1 MQAGAPGLRLREI
14 TMRFVR
20 DFFEI
25 FGDLEMLEA
34 VVPDTSFLKHTAW
47 KPPEAVRDPR
57 GPIWPSATSIQGF
70 LPELGRF
77 QAGVVRERRRVLDGV
92 RWRK

>member
-1 MQAGAPGLRLREI
+1 MRDVTGDFRAVPNGLFQKRIARI
-14 TMRFVR
+14 ARNCPFR
-20 DFFEI
+20 HHYFFFFQI
-25 FGDLEMLEA
+25 G
-34 VVPDTSFLKHTAW
+34 
-47 KPPEAVRDPR
+47 PR

-77 QAGVVRERRRVLDGV
+77 QAGVVRERGRVLDGV